1 MPKKITIYT
10 TPTCVY
16 CKRTKAFFKEN
27 NVVYEEKDVSVDDK
41 ARDEM
46 VAKSNQMGVPVIDV
60 DGTLVIGFDKAKL
73 SELIGI
79 K

>member
-1 MPKKITIYT
+1 MPEVTIYT

-16 CKRTKAFFKEN
+16 CKMTKAFLKEH
-27 NVVYEEKDVSVDDK
+27 NVPYEEKDVSTDAA

-46 VAKSNQMGVPVIDV
+46 IAKSHQMGVPVVEIDGALSV
-60 DGTLVIGFDKAKL
+60 GFDKKRL
-73 SELIGI
+73 SGLLNI

>member
-1 MPKKITIYT
+1 MPKITIYT

-16 CKRTKAFFKEN
+16 CKATKAFFKEN
-27 NVVYEEKDVSVDDK
+27 NVVYEERDVSVDAK

-46 VAKSNQMGVPVIDV
+46 ISKSNQMGVPVIDI
-60 DGTLVIGFDKAKL
+60 DGQIVTGFDKAKL
-73 SELIGI
+73 QQLIGI

>member
-1 MPKKITIYT
+1 MSKVTIYT

-16 CKRTKAFFKEN
+16 CKMTKAFFKEN
-27 NVVYEEKDVSVDDK
+27 NVAYEEKNVSTDAA

-46 VAKSNQMGVPVIDV
+46 IAKSNQMGVPVTDIDGQLTV
-60 DGTLVIGFDKAKL
+60 GFDKERL
-73 SELIGI
+73 SELLHL

>member
-1 MPKKITIYT
+1 MSKITIYT

-16 CKRTKAFFKEN
+16 CKATKAFFKEN
-27 NVVYEEKDVSVDDK
+27 NVAYEERDVSVDTK

-46 VAKSNQMGVPVIDV
+46 IAKSNQMGVPVIDI
-60 DGTLVIGFDKAKL
+60 DGQIVTGFDRAKL
-73 SELIGI
+73 QELIGI

>member
-1 MPKKITIYT
+1 MPKITIYT

-16 CKRTKAFFKEN
+16 CKMTKEFFKEHN
-27 NVVYEEKDVSVDDK
+27 ISYKEKDVSVDAT

-46 VAKSNQMGVPVIDV
+46 ADKSHQMGVPVVDIDGQIIV
-60 DGTLVIGFDKAKL
+60 GFDKERL
-73 SELIGI
+73 SGLLNI